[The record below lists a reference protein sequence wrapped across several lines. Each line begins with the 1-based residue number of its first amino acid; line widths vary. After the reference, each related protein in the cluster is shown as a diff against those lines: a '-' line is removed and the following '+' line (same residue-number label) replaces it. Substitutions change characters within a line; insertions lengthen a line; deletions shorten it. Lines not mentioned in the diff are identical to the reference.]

1 MFDHIRTFGLTN
13 RPAGYAQV
21 PDGWERVSDRAPE
34 FRHGIIRYTR
44 ALTEREMYSFELTP
58 VYASER
64 ECVETL
70 VAECAAQG
78 GESVEDVK
86 AELRENIAAYKELGL
101 ASCPPSYPI
110 GCLAD
115 QFNRKARIWPLGQ
128 YNREQVFAAMV
139 AYLAE

>member
-1 MFDHIRTFGLTN
+1 MFDNIRTFGLTN

-21 PDGWERVSDRAPE
+21 PDGWERVSDRTPE
-34 FRHGIIRYTR
+34 FNHGIIRYDR

-70 VAECAAQG
+70 IAECAAQDG
-78 GESVEDVK
+78 TSIESEK
-86 AELRENIAAYKELGL
+86 ADLRENIAAYAEIDM
-101 ASCPPSYPI
+101 APSYPI
-110 GCLAD
+110 GVLAE
-115 QFNRKARIWPLGQ
+115 QFNRKARVWPLGQ
-128 YNREQVFAAMV
+128 YGGDQVLAAMV

>member
-21 PDGWERVSDRAPE
+21 PDGWERVSGRTE
-34 FRHGIIRYTR
+34 QFNHGVIRYTR

-58 VYASER
+58 FYASER

-70 VAECAAQG
+70 VAEIAAQD
-78 GESVEDVK
+78 GESVDSVK
-86 AELRENIAAYKELGL
+86 VDLRENIAAY
-101 ASCPPSYPI
+101 AAINMAPSYPI
-110 GCLAD
+110 GVLAER
-115 QFNRKARIWPLGQ
+115 FNRKARIWPLGQ
-128 YNREQVFAAMV
+128 YRSDAVVAAMV

>member
-21 PDGWERVSDRAPE
+21 PAGWERVSDRTPE
-34 FRHGIIRYTR
+34 FNHGVIRYAR
-44 ALTEREMYSFELTP
+44 ALSEREMYSFELTP

-70 VAECAAQG
+70 IAEVAAQD
-78 GESVEDVK
+78 GESAFGVKED
-86 AELRENIAAYKELGL
+86 LRESIAAY
-101 ASCPPSYPI
+101 AAINMAPSYPI
-110 GCLAD
+110 GVLAER
-115 QFNRKARIWPLGQ
+115 FNRKARIWPLGQ
-128 YNREQVFAAMV
+128 YRSEAVVAAMV

>member
-21 PDGWERVSDRAPE
+21 PDGWERVSDRTPE
-34 FRHGIIRYTR
+34 FNHGVIRYDR

-70 VAECAAQG
+70 IAEVAAQDG
-78 GESVEDVK
+78 TSIESEK
-86 AELRENIAAYKELGL
+86 ADLRDLIAQYTELDDAG
-101 ASCPPSYPI
+101 CPPSYTI
-110 GCLAD
+110 GCLAQ
-115 QFNRKARIWPLGQ
+115 QFHRKARIWPLGQ
-128 YNREQVFAAMV
+128 YNRDQVFAAML